1 MKAVVFHAVGDISL
15 DEVPD
20 LKILE
25 PSDAVVKLTAS
36 AIRGAEDG
44 QLQPPLL
51 HP

>member
-20 LKILE
+20 PKILE

-36 AIRGAEDG
+36 AIRGTGDG